1 MNFFNLILLQI
12 ITLEL
17 SNMNNNCAVEINRN
31 HSAQAFEDYSVV
43 DTMVQVKVLDYV
55 SPAKRLCRQES
66 ERLLSALSS
75 MCTKE
80 NTDVCIECGTLKFY
94 CHAVIL
100 KARSTMFFRILES
113 SCKPNVVSIT
123 EVNPEVMEKIIAFI
137 YSGQVD
143 INKDS
148 LVDVLEA
155 AVKLELPTLLE
166 RCHKFFRNQI
176 NFENAVDVLLI
187 AEKYGLSQ
195 LQEMA
200 EKRITKNRATLMADT
215 AFRQKMMENPRVLL
229 LLYSRLCQDP
239 QEYEE
244 RERAGP
250 TLWTCGC
257 GSTVSGQACSWC
269 GAEDERDH
277 SY

>member
-1 MNFFNLILLQI
+1 
-12 ITLEL
+12 
-17 SNMNNNCAVEINRN
+17 
-31 HSAQAFEDYSVV
+31 
-43 DTMVQVKVLDYV
+43 
-55 SPAKRLCRQES
+55 
-66 ERLLSALSS
+66 
-75 MCTKE
+75 
-80 NTDVCIECGTLKFY
+80 
-94 CHAVIL
+94 
-100 KARSTMFFRILES
+100 MFFRILES
-113 SCKPNVVSIT
+113 PSKPNVVSIT
-123 EVNPEVMEKIIAFI
+123 EVNPGVMEKVIAFI

-148 LVDVLEA
+148 LVDVLGA

-176 NFENAVDVLLI
+176 NFENAVDVLII
-187 AEKYGLSQ
+187 AERFGLCQ
-195 LQEMA
+195 LQEVA
-200 EKRITKNRATLMADT
+200 EKRITKNRAMLMADT
-215 AFRQKMMENPRVLL
+215 AFRQKMMENPRLLL

-257 GSTVSGQACSWC
+257 GSTVSGQFCSWC
-269 GAEDERDH
+269 GAESEGDH